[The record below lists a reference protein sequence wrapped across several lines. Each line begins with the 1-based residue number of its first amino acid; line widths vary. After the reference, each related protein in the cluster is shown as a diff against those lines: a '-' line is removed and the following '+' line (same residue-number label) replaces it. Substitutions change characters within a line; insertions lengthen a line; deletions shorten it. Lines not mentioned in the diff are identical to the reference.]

1 MATQIIRR
9 HSDYAIRALL
19 FLSGCEETVTP
30 CAEIARAC
38 AISKSFAYKI
48 LKKLSRAG
56 FARSFPGRPGG
67 FRLAMKPQDIS
78 LYDVIQVMQGSTL
91 VSECVVTPAC
101 CGRSDGCMVSEK
113 WRVLHEM
120 MIDFLSS
127 TSLGNILSAMAH
139 THLVQS
145 VNDGDQSDSSLESET
160 V

>member
-19 FLSGCEETVTP
+19 FLSGCEETITP
-30 CAEIARAC
+30 CGEIAKAC

-48 LKKLSRAG
+48 LRKLSRAG
-56 FARSFPGRPGG
+56 LTRSFPGRPGG
-67 FRLAMKPQDIS
+67 FLLAKKPQDIS

-101 CGRSDGCMVSEK
+101 CGRSEGCIVSEK
-113 WRVLHEM
+113 WHVLHQM
-120 MIDFLSS
+120 MIEFLSS
-127 TSLGNILSAMAH
+127 TSLGNILNAMAH
-139 THLVQS
+139 TRLIQS
-145 VNDGDQSDSSLESET
+145 VQDGDQSDLSPDPKT